1 MEEISD
7 INTIHYILL
16 DIAKE
21 FHKVCINNNIPY
33 YMCYGTMLGA
43 IRHKGFIPW
52 DDDMDFCIDYQYYDK
67 VIQALKN
74 ELPPRYKV
82 LTRNDKKGAVG
93 GYLKIE
99 DTRTILDEGNKL
111 HIDEN
116 TGVFVDI
123 FLLYN
128 SRIDLRFKPILKLI
142 RLLSLI
148 QSYRFYNKA
157 NIKGYKKWISYVIR
171 YFFFWLKKD
180 WTINF
185 IEKFLIPKS
194 GNYFSTYSS
203 IYNSKD
209 IIKRSVYGKPVIY
222 SFENTQLLGV
232 ENPDAYLTQI
242 YGDYMKL
249 PPIEKRRTHIQNV
262 YYQ

>member
-1 MEEISD
+1 
-7 INTIHYILL
+7 
-16 DIAKE
+16 
-21 FHKVCINNNIPY
+21 
-33 YMCYGTMLGA
+33 MCYGTMLGA

-52 DDDMDFCIDYQYYDK
+52 DDDMDFCIYYQYYDK

-93 GYLKIE
+93 RYLKIE

-142 RLLSLI
+142 RLLSLM
-148 QSYRFYNKA
+148 QMKC
-157 NIKGYKKWISYVIR
+157 
-171 YFFFWLKKD
+171 FFF
-180 WTINF
+180 
-185 IEKFLIPKS
+185 
-194 GNYFSTYSS
+194 
-203 IYNSKD
+203 
-209 IIKRSVYGKPVIY
+209 
-222 SFENTQLLGV
+222 
-232 ENPDAYLTQI
+232 
-242 YGDYMKL
+242 
-249 PPIEKRRTHIQNV
+249 
-262 YYQ
+262 